1 MMEQMATQM
10 EQMSAQ
16 IAQLN
21 HQNSL
26 LVNEKE
32 REWYDSQTK
41 RMDVESKIMM
51 TDQQL
56 QDAVRENLM
65 MMLNTGAA
73 EASEANRELEVI
85 EAGLSEEQQRA
96 AVQSQSQP
104 NQAAQGQRPPSPGGM
119 TRKVDTEALTGESKP
134 GENNE

>member
-1 MMEQMATQM
+1 
-10 EQMSAQ
+10 
-16 IAQLN
+16 
-21 HQNSL
+21 
-26 LVNEKE
+26 
-32 REWYDSQTK
+32 
-41 RMDVESKIMM
+41 MDVESKIMM

-73 EASEANRELEVI
+73 EVSEANRELEVI
-85 EAGLSEEQQRA
+85 EAGLGEEQQRA
-96 AVQSQSQP
+96 AVQSQPQP
-104 NQAAQGQRPPSPGGM
+104 NQPQGQMPRSPGGM